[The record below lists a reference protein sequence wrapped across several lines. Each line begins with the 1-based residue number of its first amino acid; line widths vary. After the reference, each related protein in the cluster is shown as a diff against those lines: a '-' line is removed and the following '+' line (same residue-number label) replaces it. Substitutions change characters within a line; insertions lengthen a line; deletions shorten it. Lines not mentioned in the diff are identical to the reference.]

1 MFNLIQI
8 SDDSGIQLTFDEVR
22 IKTIRA
28 AQNLQMRGYNSKQ
41 VFGVL
46 AKNSHHVAPIVFASL
61 AIGCAVN
68 PLDPLFKKNELL
80 HMLKTTKPKLMFC
93 DIEAY
98 ELVTE
103 CLHEL
108 GNDAKV
114 FTIGGSKSGSDSI
127 ECLFAETGNEMSF
140 V

>member
-1 MFNLIQI
+1 
-8 SDDSGIQLTFDEVR
+8 
-22 IKTIRA
+22 
-28 AQNLQMRGYNSKQ
+28 MRGYNSKQ

-46 AKNSHHVAPIVFASL
+46 AKNSHHLAPVVFASL

-68 PLDPLFKKNELL
+68 TLDPQFKKNELL

-98 ELVTE
+98 ELVIE
-103 CLHEL
+103 CLREL

-114 FTIGGSKSGSDSI
+114 FTIGGRKSGSDSI
-127 ECLFAETGNEMSF
+127 ECLFAETGNEMDF